1 MDPHIPRII
10 RAADHIDRSR
20 QLVGS
25 LSDCPGAWHRQ
36 ESCAFIRRNWRCF
49 GCPQQ
54 GARNRILSWHP
65 GSAVGLTRA
74 CRSRLEGSLVKYLRL
89 LGQQLKLKFQLI
101 REISWKDTVIV
112 VELLPGVVLFPRK
125 EED

>member
-1 MDPHIPRII
+1 
-10 RAADHIDRSR
+10 
-20 QLVGS
+20 
-25 LSDCPGAWHRQ
+25 
-36 ESCAFIRRNWRCF
+36 
-49 GCPQQ
+49 
-54 GARNRILSWHP
+54 
-65 GSAVGLTRA
+65 
-74 CRSRLEGSLVKYLRL
+74 LEGSLVKYLRL